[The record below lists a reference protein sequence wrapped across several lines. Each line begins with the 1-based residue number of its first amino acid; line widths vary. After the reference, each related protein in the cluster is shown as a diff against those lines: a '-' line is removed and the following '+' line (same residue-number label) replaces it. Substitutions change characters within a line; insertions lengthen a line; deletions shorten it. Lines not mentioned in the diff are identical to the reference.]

1 MAGVKEAFYRSLA
14 DGDAKGQV
22 IVFENEDPP
31 TNMAGKFTRTHFS
44 KSAAGRYGLFA
55 K

>member
-14 DGDAKGQV
+14 GGDAKGQV

-31 TNMAGKFTRTHFS
+31 DNMEGTFNRIHFS
-44 KSAAGRYGLFA
+44 KSSAGRYGLFS

>member
-22 IVFENEDPP
+22 IVFENVDPP
-31 TNMAGKFTRTHFS
+31 EDLQGVFNRIHFS
-44 KSAAGRYGLFA
+44 KSMTGRYGLFA
-55 K
+55 T